1 MVMIRLSS
9 KMSGSQRVITLWL
22 RGLKRIIPASATSTS
37 WRGVSSA
44 PLSLLCSLRLPT
56 IMRTYLLNILRLTC
70 FIFLL
75 TGTAKAGLF
84 SPPDPKRV
92 RLEIPDA
99 TREIVVT
106 KPIIIGKGEHR
117 DFGWARL
124 VPKNLGDGSQREGQK
139 PVMALLRGA
148 SVSRVI
154 IGKPGADGIY
164 CVGDNKLIDVYF
176 EDVGEDA
183 ITVKGGPV
191 LWDGG
196 GARKASDKI
205 VQMNHKGPF
214 IGKNLIFED
223 FSIGVRG
230 NGNKKFRNMPFRVEL
245 ENVQASE
252 GQSLVKLSSK
262 GSRVTMKN
270 VNTWDVKNVT
280 SISNGAKRTV
290 KGLIK
295 R

>member
-1 MVMIRLSS
+1 MRNYCLTLLHLLGFLSLSS
-9 KMSGSQRVITLWL
+9 CTVT
-22 RGLKRIIPASATSTS
+22 
-37 WRGVSSA
+37 
-44 PLSLLCSLRLPT
+44 
-56 IMRTYLLNILRLTC
+56 
-70 FIFLL
+70 
-75 TGTAKAGLF
+75 AGLF
-84 SPPDPKRV
+84 SSPEPEKAK
-92 RLEIPDA
+92 LEVPAA

-124 VPKNLGDGSQREGQK
+124 VPKGLGNGGQREGQR

-164 CVGDNKLIDVYF
+164 CVGGNKLIDVYF

-183 ITVKGGPV
+183 VTVKGGPV

-196 GARKASDKI
+196 GARTAEDKI

-223 FSIGVRG
+223 FGIAVRG
-230 NGNKKFRNMPFRVEL
+230 NGNKKFRKVPFRIEL
-245 ENVQASE
+245 ENVQATK
-252 GQSLVKLSSK
+252 GRSLVKLSSK
-262 GSRVTMKN
+262 GSKVTMKD
-270 VNTWDVKNVT
+270 VDTWDVDNVT
-280 SISNGAKRTV
+280 SLAGGAKADKQNV
-290 KGLIK
+290 NK

>member
-1 MVMIRLSS
+1 MRIHLLIFLRLFFIIILSS
-9 KMSGSQRVITLWL
+9 ST
-22 RGLKRIIPASATSTS
+22 AT
-37 WRGVSSA
+37 
-44 PLSLLCSLRLPT
+44 
-56 IMRTYLLNILRLTC
+56 
-70 FIFLL
+70 
-75 TGTAKAGLF
+75 AGLF
-84 SPPDPKRV
+84 SSPEPKKV
-92 RLEIPDA
+92 RLEIPTA

-106 KPIIIGKGEHR
+106 KPIIIGKGKHR

-124 VPKNLGDGSQREGQK
+124 VPKGLGNGSQREGQR

-196 GARKASDKI
+196 GARKAADKI

-223 FSIGVRG
+223 FAIGVRG
-230 NGNKKFRNMPFRVEL
+230 NGNKKFRKVPFRVEL
-245 ENVQASE
+245 ENVQAIE
-252 GQSLVKLSSK
+252 GHSLVKLSSK
-262 GSRVTMKN
+262 GSKVTMKD
-270 VNTWDVKNVT
+270 VNTWDVDNVT
-280 SISNGAKRTV
+280 SLSNGAKTDKENV
-290 KGLIK
+290 SK

>member
-1 MVMIRLSS
+1 MSFRSLTFFRLILLIALSS
-9 KMSGSQRVITLWL
+9 ST
-22 RGLKRIIPASATSTS
+22 AT
-37 WRGVSSA
+37 
-44 PLSLLCSLRLPT
+44 
-56 IMRTYLLNILRLTC
+56 
-70 FIFLL
+70 
-75 TGTAKAGLF
+75 AGLF
-84 SPPDPKRV
+84 SPPEPKKAK
-92 RLEIPDA
+92 LEIPRA

-124 VPKNLGDGSQREGQK
+124 VPKGMGDGSQREGQR

-154 IGKPGADGIY
+154 IGKPGVDGIY

-183 ITVKGGPV
+183 VTVKGGPV

-230 NGNKKFRNMPFRVEL
+230 NGNSKFRKTPFRIEL
-245 ENVQASE
+245 ENVQ
-252 GQSLVKLSSK
+252 GNKGHSLVKLSSK
-262 GSRVTMKN
+262 GSKVKMKN
-270 VNTWDVKNVT
+270 INTWDVDNVT
-280 SISNGAKRTV
+280 SLANGAEAKKDNVTKR
-290 KGLIK
+290 
-295 R
+295 